1 MQELKQNK
9 LALLQQMVDN
19 AERNIVAAKQIMKEL
34 NNDNHKSPK
43 ESEASQIVEGTFDG
57 EKMVS
62 MEGKIYPVPAN
73 YASKSKLVEGDI
85 LKLTITEDGSF
96 VYKKISSV
104 DTRKIIGTVMKDGK
118 DKYYVNAEGRKCN
131 VLLASLTYFKAKEG
145 DEVILVVPKEKV
157 SAWAAVES
165 IISEEDRREM
175 LAQEE
180 EYEDQ
185 QAVAQGKPLPSE
197 EENSEEVLP
206 EEEPSANNFS
216 VEEEPISRE
225 ASIESPVMNEEI
237 EEDIASMENPVADEE
252 NLRNAEIENEWT
264 PDVEEIKKE
273 GSMGIV
279 PPSDG
284 DISDDF
290 SN

>member
-9 LALLQQMVDN
+9 LALLQQMIDN

-34 NNDNHKSPK
+34 NSDTRRAPK

-104 DTRKIIGTVMKDGK
+104 DTRKIIGTVMLDGK
-118 DKYYVNAEGRKCN
+118 DKFYVNAEGRKYN

-145 DEVILVVPKEKV
+145 DEVILVLPKEKV
-157 SAWAAVES
+157 STWGAVES
-165 IISEEDRREM
+165 IISDEDRQEM
-175 LAQEE
+175 LAEE
-180 EYEDQ
+180 EVSDDQ
-185 QAVAQGKPLPSE
+185 QIPGQGDMFAAEEAVPHEEIQ
-197 EENSEEVLP
+197 EENSVAFEENRKN
-206 EEEPSANNFS
+206 A
-216 VEEEPISRE
+216 
-225 ASIESPVMNEEI
+225 AI
-237 EEDIASMENPVADEE
+237 EE
-252 NLRNAEIENEWT
+252 EWT
-264 PDVEEIKKE
+264 PDMEEIRKE
-273 GSMGIV
+273 GSLGQA
-279 PPSDG
+279 PAEG

>member
-1 MQELKQNK
+1 MQESKQNK
-9 LALLQQMVDN
+9 LALLQQMIEN
-19 AERNIVAAKQIMKEL
+19 AERNIVAARQIMKEI
-34 NNDNHKSPK
+34 NSDNRKSPK

-118 DKYYVNAEGRKCN
+118 DKYYVNAEGKKYN

-157 SAWAAVES
+157 SNWAAVES
-165 IISEEDRREM
+165 IISEEDRRDM
-175 LAQEE
+175 MAQEA
-180 EYEDQ
+180 EYQ
-185 QAVAQGKPLPSE
+185 QQMNIESE
-197 EENSEEVLP
+197 EP
-206 EEEPSANNFS
+206 EPEQ
-216 VEEEPISRE
+216 
-225 ASIESPVMNEEI
+225 EEI
-237 EEDIASMENPVADEE
+237 VHENPVQYEE
-252 NLRNAEIENEWT
+252 NQKNAAIEDEWT

-273 GSMGIV
+273 GSFDQS
-279 PPSDG
+279 PASDG
-284 DISDDF
+284 SISDDF

>member
-1 MQELKQNK
+1 MQESKQNK
-9 LALLQQMVDN
+9 LLLLQQMVEN

-34 NNDNHKSPK
+34 NSDSRKLQN

-118 DKYYVNAEGRKCN
+118 DKYYVNAEGRKYN

-157 SAWAAVES
+157 SNWAAVES
-165 IISEEDRREM
+165 IITEEDRREM
-175 LAQEE
+175 MAQEE
-180 EYEDQ
+180 EFEKQ
-185 QAVAQGKPLPSE
+185 QAAKAKGKKSKAEDSAEEHPVQH
-197 EENSEEVLP
+197 EENQ
-206 EEEPSANNFS
+206 
-216 VEEEPISRE
+216 
-225 ASIESPVMNEEI
+225 
-237 EEDIASMENPVADEE
+237 
-252 NLRNAEIENEWT
+252 RNAAIEDEWT

-273 GSMGIV
+273 GTLEQAPES
-279 PPSDG
+279 G